1 MWVEIKK
8 DIFLGS
14 NQRGLNFIIQLLS
27 WYPIDSIPRYN
38 ILVNFQE
45 IQQLPLYQELS
56 ITEKEMIQE
65 EFDKAVTEGISHGK
79 YTITNKN
86 KRKNTFNIEE
96 AIRYFMQPVSILLEN
111 SLNDSYFLRAIFW
124 HFDVDENNGKRKL
137 FEFVKNDWVQFVNAG
152 GWTNIQN
159 YITGKLKSFEHLAAI
174 NQKDIHTYL
183 RCFVLMDSDK
193 LTPSDSSTE
202 KDKLKYWL
210 EEKEIIVHILNKR
223 AMENYM
229 PDNVIDELITQFDK
243 RVKQWVNVYK
253 KLTPEQKNYLD
264 YNKGFEKRK
273 SRTEQPIKVQQLY
286 SNLSEI
292 EYQVLNQGLQL
303 RKFKDRFPALFEK
316 NPSSSIYK
324 GSLLARE
331 GGTEVENEFLEII
344 KKINDLL

>member
-159 YITGKLKSFEHLAAI
+159 YITGKF
-174 NQKDIHTYL
+174 
-183 RCFVLMDSDK
+183 
-193 LTPSDSSTE
+193 
-202 KDKLKYWL
+202 
-210 EEKEIIVHILNKR
+210 
-223 AMENYM
+223 
-229 PDNVIDELITQFDK
+229 
-243 RVKQWVNVYK
+243 
-253 KLTPEQKNYLD
+253 
-264 YNKGFEKRK
+264 G
-273 SRTEQPIKVQQLY
+273 
-286 SNLSEI
+286 
-292 EYQVLNQGLQL
+292 
-303 RKFKDRFPALFEK
+303 
-316 NPSSSIYK
+316 
-324 GSLLARE
+324 
-331 GGTEVENEFLEII
+331 
-344 KKINDLL
+344 